1 MGKSWVSCFF
11 DSRCS
16 EAAGAV
22 VGCSGAAGGEAAGAD
37 PATRRRRL
45 EHRRVMERKR
55 RQAVHAA
62 RRRLRHARLK
72 HDDAV
77 RTPTR

>member
-1 MGKSWVSCFF
+1 ME
-11 DSRCS
+11 R
-16 EAAGAV
+16 E
-22 VGCSGAAGGEAAGAD
+22 
-37 PATRRRRL
+37 RRL
-45 EHRRVMERKR
+45 
-55 RQAVHAA
+55 AVHAA